1 MDLIDLFLN
10 NEVVDVNHRDN
21 QGSNAL
27 VHALLNEHGL
37 RDSTISRLRQ
47 RGAKEFQQ

>member
-21 QGSNAL
+21 HGRNAL

-37 RDSTISRLRQ
+37 RDRIIARLKE
-47 RGAKEFQQ
+47 RGAKEF